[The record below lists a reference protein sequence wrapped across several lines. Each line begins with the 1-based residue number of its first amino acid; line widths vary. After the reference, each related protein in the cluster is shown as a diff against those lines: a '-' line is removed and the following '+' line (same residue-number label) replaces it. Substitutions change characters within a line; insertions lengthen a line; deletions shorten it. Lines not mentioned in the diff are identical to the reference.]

1 MKNILKNT
9 IYILNFLILVL
20 IIVFTTLF
28 YFQNNIKFLS
38 NFIVIIAIITLFLK
52 LLYWYSLRSTTEMF
66 NHINKSNIFLL
77 RITFC
82 IITYITPAY
91 YILQQ
96 PSLVVNNYVI
106 FVTLIIISILIFIG
120 ILLERYL
127 FSIESN
133 FAGINLYENGSLK

>member
-1 MKNILKNT
+1 MINILKNT

-28 YFQNNIKFLS
+28 YFQTNINFLS
-38 NFIVIIAIITLFLK
+38 NFIVIITIITLFLK
-52 LLYWYSLRSTTEMF
+52 LLYWYSIRKPTEMF
-66 NHINKSNIFLL
+66 NYINKSNILLL

-82 IITYITPAY
+82 ILTYITPAY

-96 PSLVVNNYVI
+96 PSLVVSNHVI
-106 FVTLIIISILIFIG
+106 SVTLIIISILIFIG

-127 FSIESN
+127 FFIESN
-133 FAGINLYENGSLK
+133 ITGITFFENSS